1 MPELS
6 ALREGTD
13 IMRVRRAL
21 VALAAALPLIGVFAG
36 SATAAGTAKN
46 YEVIV
51 CTEGIFGSA
60 NVVGYNEKN
69 QLVQTPD
76 FKLDWGGRCGYA
88 PNYWFKEDQVVTINA
103 SDYFNLWTFHMD
115 VRYCKNYSAT
125 QRLCKLPY

>member
-21 VALAAALPLIGVFAG
+21 VALAAALPLIGVSAG
-36 SATAAGTAKN
+36 SASAASAAKS
-46 YEVIV
+46 YEIIV

-69 QLVQTPD
+69 QLVKTPD
-76 FKLDWGGRCGYA
+76 FKLNWSGWCGYA
-88 PNYWFKEDQVVTINA
+88 PNYRFKEDQIVEINA
-103 SDYFNLWTFHMD
+103 SDSFNVWTFHMD
-115 VRYCKNYSAT
+115 VRYCRNYSAT
-125 QRLCKLPY
+125 QRVCVLPY